1 MSEKIWS
8 DDAWEDYL
16 YWQTQ
21 DKKTLK
27 RINLLIKDIER
38 NGAMNGIGEP
48 EPLRGNLQGE
58 FSRRI
63 NEKDRLIY
71 QIEGDTINILACRY
85 HYNDH

>member
-38 NGAMNGIGEP
+38 NGAMNHEKNKEKLTILLHLSKKQIIFFVLHSIFRNFAP
-48 EPLRGNLQGE
+48 ENKITEKTQSF
-58 FSRRI
+58 FS
-63 NEKDRLIY
+63 
-71 QIEGDTINILACRY
+71 
-85 HYNDH
+85 